1 MANNN
6 DQDRKSD
13 PAAWRAID
21 AAANRASEAF
31 RVLEDTFRF
40 MLNSRSLTEDI
51 KQLRHDLAAA
61 LLNVDPIK
69 RVLARNVL
77 SDVGTDLEVKGTLG
91 RCNTQDVIA
100 SSAARGEQA
109 LRSLQ
114 EFSALV
120 SPQCGRVFDQLRY
133 RLYTIEQ
140 TSRAVVYH
148 QDLLERIDLCVLV
161 DGGTNETEFY
171 RHITSLFEAGVSMV
185 QIRDKVLDTKSLL
198 DRTKRAVL
206 FAKQFSAI
214 VIVNDRADI
223 ALAAGASGVHVGAE
237 DLSVQEAQSMVGL
250 EKLVGRTT
258 HSAIEATDAQ
268 RHRAAYIGVGP
279 CYQSK
284 TKPFSHFATAEL
296 LSQVANNLSIPVFA
310 IGGIKIDHL
319 ESIFATGISRV
330 AVASAITRSSDP
342 AAAAKEFLA
351 RLSRNRERLANV
363 NRSGAF

>member
-120 SPQCGRVFDQLRY
+120 SPQCGR
-133 RLYTIEQ
+133 I
-140 TSRAVVYH
+140 
-148 QDLLERIDLCVLV
+148 
-161 DGGTNETEFY
+161 
-171 RHITSLFEAGVSMV
+171 
-185 QIRDKVLDTKSLL
+185 
-198 DRTKRAVL
+198 
-206 FAKQFSAI
+206 
-214 VIVNDRADI
+214 
-223 ALAAGASGVHVGAE
+223 
-237 DLSVQEAQSMVGL
+237 
-250 EKLVGRTT
+250 
-258 HSAIEATDAQ
+258 
-268 RHRAAYIGVGP
+268 
-279 CYQSK
+279 
-284 TKPFSHFATAEL
+284 
-296 LSQVANNLSIPVFA
+296 
-310 IGGIKIDHL
+310 
-319 ESIFATGISRV
+319 
-330 AVASAITRSSDP
+330 
-342 AAAAKEFLA
+342 
-351 RLSRNRERLANV
+351 
-363 NRSGAF
+363 